1 VTGRIRVGFLAALI
15 VAGCGGVTHA
25 PATLDH
31 DPRIESARRVAA
43 LAFAQGRHDQAAQLY
58 ARALELAQARDDG
71 RALGDLGYDLAVVHL
86 RRGEAAASLAAT
98 ATARAELRRH
108 GLDAFPELALA
119 EAVALHRLGRAQDAE
134 AIAIALMADD
144 GATGRRARFL
154 VGLIAA
160 ERGDAPALAAARAG
174 LAPHPDAE
182 WRADMAELTAHA
194 AALDGDH
201 HAARGAFAATIDLRR
216 ETLDYPGM
224 ARALASAASSALATG
239 DRDEAAALYLRAGRS
254 MTLSGGGAARAEGWL
269 GIAERLATDSGN
281 REVLA
286 GIAALRARGE

>member
-1 VTGRIRVGFLAALI
+1 MTGRILVACLAVLI
-15 VAGCGGVTHA
+15 VAGCGGGPHV
-25 PATLDH
+25 PATADD
-31 DPRIESARRVAA
+31 DPRIEGARRVAA
-43 LAFAQGRHDQAAQLY
+43 LAFAQGRHDQAVQLY

-71 RALGDLGYDLAVVHL
+71 RALGDLGYDLAVVQL
-86 RRGEAAASLAAT
+86 RRGDAAASLAAS

-108 GLDAFPELALA
+108 GLPAFPELALA
-119 EAVALHRLGRAQDAE
+119 EAVALHRLGRAQEAE
-134 AIAIALMADD
+134 ALAIALTPDG

-174 LAPHPDAE
+174 LTTDPDAE
-182 WRADMAELTAHA
+182 WRADAAELAARA
-194 AALDGDH
+194 AALNGDH
-201 HAARGAFAATIDLRR
+201 RAARTAFAATVDLRR

-224 ARALASAASSALATG
+224 ARALAAAASSALATG
-239 DRDEAAALYLRAGRS
+239 ERDEAASLYLRAGRS

-269 GIAERLATDSGN
+269 AMAERLATESGN
-281 REVLA
+281 RDVLA